1 MATKREK
8 EEIRKIFIR
17 TLNNCYYYEEN
28 NKTIS
33 LANEIGVL
41 RGLAYAVEVI
51 GICPHTDDFL
61 YFINIQ
67 QKLKEKD
74 EEVNK

>member
-17 TLNNCYYYEEN
+17 TLNNCCYYEEN

-41 RGLAYAVEVI
+41 RGVAYTMEVV
-51 GICPHTDDFL
+51 GLCPHTDSFL
-61 YFINIQ
+61 HYIDIQ
-67 QKLKEKD
+67 QKLKAMK
-74 EEVNK
+74 VNK

>member
-1 MATKREK
+1 MAANKEK
-8 EEIRKIFIR
+8 EEIIKLFKR

-41 RGLAYAVEVI
+41 RGLAYAMEAI
-51 GICPHTDDFL
+51 GLCPHTDSFL
-61 YFINIQ
+61 HYIDIQ
-67 QKLKEKD
+67 QKLKD
-74 EEVNK
+74 MEVNK